1 MLDIDIE
8 KGQKLE
14 LEFLLSIT
22 TIVYKLICFMRD
34 YISNYIYMRYRFAI
48 NRSIRL
54 DQLIQ
59 IYTNRN

>member
-1 MLDIDIE
+1 M
-8 KGQKLE
+8 E

-34 YISNYIYMRYRFAI
+34 YISNYVYMRYKFAI

-59 IYTNRN
+59 IYTNGN

>member
-14 LEFLLSIT
+14 LEFLLLIT
-22 TIVYKLICFMRD
+22 TIICKLICFIRD
-34 YISNYIYMRYRFAI
+34 YISNYVYMRYKFAI

-59 IYTNRN
+59 IYTNGN